1 MKPDL
6 QKKAETKQ
14 KLRDSFFELYA
25 LKRIDKIGIKEITDR
40 AGFNRG
46 TFYIHYK
53 DIYDLL
59 EQTEEE
65 LLQVISMFADNLM
78 DAVFHAGDIYAA
90 FPPAEFFQRYGK
102 YMKVLVGP
110 NGDPSFMVRL
120 RNFVKE
126 LFTKEINRLGLKNID
141 TEKAEYVFEYVSS
154 AQIGILTHWFQNDMK
169 MPVTK
174 LADIIQTLTRE
185 GPIKLLLSSGESNH

>member
-1 MKPDL
+1 MRTEP

-25 LKRIDKIGIKEITDR
+25 VKRIDKIGIKEITDR

-46 TFYIHYK
+46 TFYIHYR

-65 LLQVISMFADNLM
+65 LIQVISMFADNLM
-78 DAVFHAGDIYAA
+78 EAVFHAGDIHAA

-110 NGDPSFMVRL
+110 NGDPSFVVRL
-120 RNFVKE
+120 RNFIKE
-126 LFTKEINRLGLKNID
+126 LFMKEINRLGLKNID

-185 GPIKLLLSSGESNH
+185 GPIKILLSSNQ